1 MKSTGIVR
9 KVDNLGRIVLP
20 IETRKVLEIKEK
32 DSIEIF
38 IDDGRIVLEKYQP
51 SCIFCGNTEKIVYFN
66 SKRVCTDCIENL
78 KKNM

>member
-20 IETRKVLEIKEK
+20 IEPRKVLEIKEK

>member
-20 IETRKVLEIKEK
+20 IEIRKVLDIKEK

-38 IDDGRIVLEKYQP
+38 IDDGKIVLEKYQP
-51 SCIFCGNTEKIVYFN
+51 SCIFCGNTEDIVYFN
-66 SKRVCTDCIENL
+66 SKRVCSACIEKMKENF
-78 KKNM
+78 